1 MSSLTMTGL
10 TKFIAQIRKAQNT
23 EAENKIVEDE
33 LKKIKSKFISKK
45 SLSAYDRKKYVLK
58 LLYIKLLGY
67 RVDFGYKQVLSLIQ
81 GVKYSEIYAGCI
93 SASGIIPESEEDLYG
108 KVLKSITSHLF
119 SPQQEVQT
127 VALAFVGG
135 LANKVLAQGLVNEI
149 MKLAL
154 GESSKITTSIRKK
167 VTVYRPWFYSHL
179 FFYFL
184 WIYKCSFMIL
194 IILGDFVMK
203 RL

>member
-1 MSSLTMTGL
+1 MTGL
-10 TKFIAQIRKAQNT
+10 TKFIAQIRKAPNT
-23 EAENKIVEDE
+23 EAENRIVQDE
-33 LKKIKSKFISKK
+33 LKKIKSKFTSKK

-67 RVDFGYKQVLSLIQ
+67 RVDFGHKEVLSLIK
-81 GVKYSEIYAGCI
+81 GVKYSEIYTGCI
-93 SASGIIPESEEDLYG
+93 SAAGIIPESEEDLYE
-108 KVLKSITSHLF
+108 KVLKSITSHMF
-119 SPQQEVQT
+119 SPQPQIQT

-167 VTVYRPWFYSHL
+167 VGSYT
-179 FFYFL
+179 
-184 WIYKCSFMIL
+184 
-194 IILGDFVMK
+194 
-203 RL
+203 